1 MRSPI
6 SRLLLGAVLMAPS
19 LASAQNMAVR
29 VFYVHTDQR
38 GSPLAATD
46 ESGAVLWRESY
57 TPQGGRRLR
66 SPASA
71 DQVAWFAGHVEDRQ
85 TGLIYMG
92 ARYYDP
98 VLGVFLSLDPAEI
111 KPEQTQTFARFAYAN
126 HNPYRYVDPD
136 GRESQEIERSA
147 MILWG
152 RPVIGHESVTH
163 WSVSIP
169 VHGDDNSVKG
179 WKTFEVTGSEG
190 EDGVEISDGLPTN
203 KTSATLF
210 MSTPNHDRD
219 ALRTA
224 QDIDAAFRK
233 GQFSYADLP
242 QLFGLIP
249 GPWESCVSGAIHV
262 LLAPP
267 SSAPLAPFAFP

>member
-1 MRSPI
+1 
-6 SRLLLGAVLMAPS
+6 MAPT
-19 LASAQNMAVR
+19 LASAQDMAVR
-29 VFYVHTDQR
+29 VFYVHADQR

-57 TPQGGRRLR
+57 TPQGARRIR
-66 SPASA
+66 SPASL
-71 DQVAWFAGHVEDRQ
+71 DQITWFGGHVEDRLS
-85 TGLIYMG
+85 GLIYMG

-98 VLGVFLSLDPAEI
+98 VLGVFLSLDPAPI
-111 KPEQTQTFARFAYAN
+111 KPEQTQTFAHFAYAN

-136 GRESQEIERSA
+136 GRESKEIERSG

-169 VHGDDNSVKG
+169 VHGEDNSVKG
-179 WKTFEVTGSEG
+179 WKTFEVTGYEG
-190 EDGVEISDGLPTN
+190 EAGVEITDGLPTN
-203 KTSATLF
+203 KTSATLM
-210 MSTPNHDRD
+210 MSTPEHDRD
-219 ALRTA
+219 ALHTA
-224 QDIDAAFRK
+224 QEIDAGFRS
-233 GQFSYADLP
+233 GFLSYADLP

-249 GPWESCVSGAIHV
+249 GPWESCVTGAIHV

-267 SSAPLAPFAFP
+267 RSEPPAPFAFP